1 MSIFK
6 SELESG
12 KSIFQIYEDLAQTAG
27 IIRKR
32 GEYLKN
38 MNQTAK
44 WYERTIASTLQYRAD
59 RTAISGIL
67 SDTTRQTN
75 RLRIGEFY
83 MMYYPVP
90 KTADDLEFYD
100 RFPFILCTNFNQ
112 KYIEGINFHYFP
124 PKLRKEIFMGL
135 IRNRTNATLKENT
148 RVVINMDRILK
159 DQSIE
164 NAVIGYRK
172 YLIKRIRS
180 RVIHIDAPDWFTA
193 LYLPFERFRKA
204 GPRQVWAE
212 TRREEGAV

>member
-1 MSIFK
+1 MSVFK
-6 SELESG
+6 EDLERG

-38 MNQTAK
+38 MNQTAA

-59 RTAISGIL
+59 RTAINSII

-75 RLRIGEFY
+75 RIRVGEFY
-83 MMYYPVP
+83 MFYYPVP
-90 KTADDLEFYD
+90 KYAVDLEFYD
-100 RFPFILCTNFNQ
+100 RFPFILCTNYTQ
-112 KYIEGINFHYFP
+112 KHMEGINFHYFP
-124 PKLRKEIFMGL
+124 PKLRKQIFMGL

-148 RVVINMDRILK
+148 RVVINMDRILQ